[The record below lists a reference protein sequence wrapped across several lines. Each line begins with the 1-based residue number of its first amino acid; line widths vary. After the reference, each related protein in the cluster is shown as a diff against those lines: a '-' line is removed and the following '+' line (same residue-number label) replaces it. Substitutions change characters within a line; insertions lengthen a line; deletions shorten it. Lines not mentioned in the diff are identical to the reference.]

1 MWFQVGGGDGFV
13 TQQDPSDPNIIYAE
27 SQGGAISRLNYATG
41 QSTFLVKPQYR
52 PRYDMYEDS
61 VLVERGDTM
70 APQSA
75 AQKKRIAD
83 LRTRQRADSAAL
95 DLRFNWNS
103 PYFISPHNSQTI
115 YIGGNRVL
123 KSTNRGDNLFAI
135 SPDLSTADTMK
146 IRVSTRTTG
155 GITNDATGAETYC
168 TIVSLNESPIRAGIL
183 FAGTDDG
190 RVWLT
195 KNDGGTWEELT
206 SRFPGVPAGT
216 YVTRIEPSPHD
227 SMTFFVTFDNH
238 RNGDYKPYVFMTSDF
253 GKTFTSIASNLPTGG
268 PDYVHVIRQDLVN
281 KSLLFLGTDVGA
293 YVSANMGRSWQRF
306 MTGLPTVPVHD
317 LRIHSRDHELI
328 AATHGR
334 GIWIAEISALQQID
348 DKVLAED
355 AHLFTSPTAYQ
366 FGDQPVE
373 GQSQGHQVFQ
383 APSPPYGA
391 VVTYRLATRQP
402 QVRIAILD
410 AAGDTVQVLNGPGA
424 AGINR
429 VAWPFAGK
437 PATRRPLGAVQK
449 RDSALQMNRITFVL
463 DSLDKAGTNPMMTGM
478 ARQMVRTGDL
488 TPIVSLFQGRGGAS
502 SFGAPPPWN
511 PRPGEQA
518 VAGGGRGAGG
528 VAAAG
533 APAAA
538 GAAPAAAAA
547 MDPSAF
553 QQLAP
558 LFQIPGRPSTG
569 GFGFE
574 FMQTLGFANAT
585 FAAFGGG
592 GPGVAT
598 GDYVAVMTVGGKTL
612 RQKIRVERGGISP
625 Q

>member
-1 MWFQVGGGDGFV
+1 V
-13 TQQDPSDPNIIYAE
+13 
-27 SQGGAISRLNYATG
+27 
-41 QSTFLVKPQYR
+41 
-52 PRYDMYEDS
+52 
-61 VLVERGDTM
+61 
-70 APQSA
+70 
-75 AQKKRIAD
+75 
-83 LRTRQRADSAAL
+83 
-95 DLRFNWNS
+95 
-103 PYFISPHNSQTI
+103 
-115 YIGGNRVL
+115 
-123 KSTNRGDNLFAI
+123 
-135 SPDLSTADTMK
+135 
-146 IRVSTRTTG
+146 
-155 GITNDATGAETYC
+155 
-168 TIVSLNESPIRAGIL
+168 
-183 FAGTDDG
+183 
-190 RVWLT
+190 
-195 KNDGGTWEELT
+195 
-206 SRFPGVPAGT
+206 
-216 YVTRIEPSPHD
+216 
-227 SMTFFVTFDNH
+227 
-238 RNGDYKPYVFMTSDF
+238 
-253 GKTFTSIASNLPTGG
+253 
-268 PDYVHVIRQDLVN
+268 
-281 KSLLFLGTDVGA
+281 
-293 YVSANMGRSWQRF
+293 
-306 MTGLPTVPVHD
+306 
-317 LRIHSRDHELI
+317 
-328 AATHGR
+328 
-334 GIWIAEISALQQID
+334 
-348 DKVLAED
+348 
-355 AHLFTSPTAYQ
+355 YQ

-391 VVTYRLATRQP
+391 VVTYRLAIRQP

-437 PATRRPLGAVQK
+437 PAARPPLGAVQK

-463 DSLDKAGTNPMMTGM
+463 DSLDKAGANPMMTGM

>member
-1 MWFQVGGGDGFV
+1 
-13 TQQDPSDPNIIYAE
+13 
-27 SQGGAISRLNYATG
+27 
-41 QSTFLVKPQYR
+41 
-52 PRYDMYEDS
+52 
-61 VLVERGDTM
+61 
-70 APQSA
+70 
-75 AQKKRIAD
+75 
-83 LRTRQRADSAAL
+83 
-95 DLRFNWNS
+95 
-103 PYFISPHNSQTI
+103 
-115 YIGGNRVL
+115 
-123 KSTNRGDNLFAI
+123 
-135 SPDLSTADTMK
+135 
-146 IRVSTRTTG
+146 
-155 GITNDATGAETYC
+155 
-168 TIVSLNESPIRAGIL
+168 
-183 FAGTDDG
+183 
-190 RVWLT
+190 
-195 KNDGGTWEELT
+195 
-206 SRFPGVPAGT
+206 
-216 YVTRIEPSPHD
+216 
-227 SMTFFVTFDNH
+227 
-238 RNGDYKPYVFMTSDF
+238 
-253 GKTFTSIASNLPTGG
+253 
-268 PDYVHVIRQDLVN
+268 
-281 KSLLFLGTDVGA
+281 LLFLGTDVGA

-317 LRIHSRDHELI
+317 LRIHPRDHELI

-463 DSLDKAGTNPMMTGM
+463 DSLDKAGANPMMTGM